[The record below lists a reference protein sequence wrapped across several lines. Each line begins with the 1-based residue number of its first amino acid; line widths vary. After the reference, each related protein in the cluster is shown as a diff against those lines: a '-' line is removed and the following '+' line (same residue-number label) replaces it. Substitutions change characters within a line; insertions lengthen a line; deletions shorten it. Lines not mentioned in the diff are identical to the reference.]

1 MRLARPAHT
10 GPDFAQ
16 FHGAHCLIA
25 SAFVVETRR
34 RVYAAHVRAVC
45 LGGCGAVFCR
55 ALGRECLDA
64 RDVVELLFLVRACA
78 EEGLGRWVV
87 AEGVEGGFGTGE
99 FEGGEV
105 CFWVGLGARGE
116 GAGTCGRKVGS
127 GGIVLGLLL
136 RTWEEWGGDELAE
149 GDWG

>member
-1 MRLARPAHT
+1 LHILVKRVVTPLELDIIDTMRLARPAHT

-16 FHGAHCLIA
+16 LHGAHGLVRL
-25 SAFVVETRR
+25 VVETRR

-45 LGGCGAVFCR
+45 LGGCGAISCR
-55 ALGRECLDA
+55 ALAFECLDG

-105 CFWVGLGARGE
+105 CF
-116 GAGTCGRKVGS
+116 
-127 GGIVLGLLL
+127 
-136 RTWEEWGGDELAE
+136 
-149 GDWG
+149 